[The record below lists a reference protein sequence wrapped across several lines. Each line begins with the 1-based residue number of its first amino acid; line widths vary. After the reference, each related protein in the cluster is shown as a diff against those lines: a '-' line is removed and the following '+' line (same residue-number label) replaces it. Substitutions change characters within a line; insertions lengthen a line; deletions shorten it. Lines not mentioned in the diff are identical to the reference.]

1 MHPVRLCVNVDHV
14 ATVRN
19 ARGTVYP
26 DPVHAAVL
34 ALNAGADGIV
44 AHLREDRRHIRERD
58 VEILRA
64 TVPCFG
70 LEFARAPDV
79 VEFALEIEPDL
90 AMLVPERREE
100 LTTEGGLDVAGELD
114 AVAATVAT
122 FQEKGIPVSLFI
134 EPDPA
139 QLEAAAR
146 TGARFVELHTGRY
159 AEATNEEAAAK
170 ELVALQKAAH
180 AAVRLGLRVNAGH
193 GLRVDNVGPV
203 ASIPE
208 IEELSIGHA
217 IIARA
222 LFIGME
228 GAVREM
234 REATRG

>member
-1 MHPVRLCVNVDHV
+1 
-14 ATVRN
+14 
-19 ARGTVYP
+19 
-26 DPVHAAVL
+26 
-34 ALNAGADGIV
+34 
-44 AHLREDRRHIRERD
+44 
-58 VEILRA
+58 
-64 TVPCFG
+64 
-70 LEFARAPDV
+70 
-79 VEFALEIEPDL
+79 
-90 AMLVPERREE
+90 
-100 LTTEGGLDVAGELD
+100 
-114 AVAATVAT
+114 
-122 FQEKGIPVSLFI
+122 VSLFV
-134 EPDPA
+134 EPDPE

-170 ELVALQKAAH
+170 ELVSLQKAAH

-203 ASIPE
+203 ADIPE

-228 GAVREM
+228 GAVHEM